1 MSLQRF
7 EKKKITVFSEYM
19 FVFETY
25 QNKVWMQKC
34 GKKVFFLNIDI
45 LWVASWEILQKFLSK
60 FILFKINSLKNDFPK
75 KKKEFKLHNLR
86 EMWNTIFLKKK
97 KKKLRKK
104 IERNSFPAVIKNNK
118 HFGIPVIYNQ
128 LFSLFV
134 VWDVWNN
141 D

>member
-1 MSLQRF
+1 MYQLTINNVTATIW
-7 EKKKITVFSEYM
+7 EKKMTVFSEYM

-97 KKKLRKK
+97 KKKVKK
-104 IERNSFPAVIKNNK
+104 KNWKKQFPSCHKKQQTFWYTSYI
-118 HFGIPVIYNQ
+118 
-128 LFSLFV
+128 
-134 VWDVWNN
+134 
-141 D
+141 

>member
-97 KKKLRKK
+97 KKKVKK
-104 IERNSFPAVIKNNK
+104 KN
-118 HFGIPVIYNQ
+118 
-128 LFSLFV
+128 
-134 VWDVWNN
+134 W
-141 D
+141 